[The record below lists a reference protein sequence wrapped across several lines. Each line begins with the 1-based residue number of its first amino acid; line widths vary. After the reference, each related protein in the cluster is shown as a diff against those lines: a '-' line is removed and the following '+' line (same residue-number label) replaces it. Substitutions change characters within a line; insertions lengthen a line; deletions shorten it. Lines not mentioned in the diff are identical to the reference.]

1 MDGRNILHDC
11 PPPAC
16 GITITFSSPL
26 SCFRKGLVSINSI
39 ELQLA
44 TALQRFNTLQRRV
57 DADPGQSSTLLSR
70 ALHELERALEEV
82 RVAQEQLLENQ
93 AHLEDVQVELA
104 QQYEK
109 YWQLF
114 DDMPQPYVV
123 TGADSTIAEANKAA
137 AELLNVSQRF
147 LVGKPLSVF
156 ICQER
161 GRFLEEAARAAAGA
175 AAIELTVKLRP
186 RERAP
191 IDVAVTVSGGSS
203 SLRWILRPKLAI
215 HSADA
220 LM

>member
-1 MDGRNILHDC
+1 MQIPSQSGSNTEGD
-11 PPPAC
+11 P
-16 GITITFSSPL
+16 
-26 SCFRKGLVSINSI
+26 VSVNSI

-44 TALQRFNTLQRRV
+44 TALQRFNTLQRR
-57 DADPGQSSTLLSR
+57 ADSDPDQSTTLLTR

-82 RVAQEQLLENQ
+82 RVAQEQLLESRSRLEEVQ
-93 AHLEDVQVELA
+93 AELA

-123 TGADSTIAEANKAA
+123 TGRDSIMTEANRAA

-156 ICQER
+156 ICQDR
-161 GRFLEEAARAAAGA
+161 AGFLDEAMRAATQPGPFDL
-175 AAIELTVKLRP
+175 EVKLRP

-191 IDVAVTVSGGSS
+191 IDVAVRVSGGGNI
-203 SLRWILRPKLAI
+203 LRWVLRPKVANQPAAT
-215 HSADA
+215 SV
-220 LM
+220 

>member
-1 MDGRNILHDC
+1 M
-11 PPPAC
+11 
-16 GITITFSSPL
+16 
-26 SCFRKGLVSINSI
+26 SINSI

-82 RVAQEQLLENQ
+82 RVAQEQLLENRGRLEEVQ
-93 AHLEDVQVELA
+93 AELA

-123 TGADSTIAEANKAA
+123 TGADSTIAEANKSA

-147 LVGKPLSVF
+147 LIGKPLSVF
-156 ICQER
+156 ICQDR
-161 GRFLEEAARAAAGA
+161 GRFLEEAARAVTDPAP
-175 AAIELTVKLRP
+175 IELSVKLRP

-191 IDVAVTVSGGSS
+191 IDVAVTVSGGGSV
-203 SLRWILRPKLAI
+203 LRWVLRPKAAVP
-215 HSADA
+215 STGA
-220 LM
+220 LV